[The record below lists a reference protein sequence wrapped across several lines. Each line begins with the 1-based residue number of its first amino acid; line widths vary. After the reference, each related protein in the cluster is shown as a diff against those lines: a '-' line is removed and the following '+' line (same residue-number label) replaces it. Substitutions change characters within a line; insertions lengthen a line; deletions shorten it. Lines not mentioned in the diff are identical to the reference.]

1 MNTVGL
7 ITEYNPFHY
16 GHLLHLNESKKLTN
30 ADISI
35 AVMSGNFVQR
45 GEPAL
50 LDKWYRAK
58 MAVLNGVDL
67 VIELPTAY
75 ACQSAEYFAIG
86 SILTLSALPFVNDFC
101 FGSECGDLKT
111 LDKIATLLVN
121 ETPEFKSHLKEKLN
135 EGLSYPVARNSA
147 IKYSLKEDLDYV
159 LQSSNNILGIE
170 YLKALK
176 ITNSH
181 LIPHTLTRVG
191 NDYNSTELNH
201 SISSATAIRKSIFD
215 NGIISTKSFVP
226 ESTYL
231 ILNEFINKFE
241 KFNSIDNYSNVINYI
256 IMSNP
261 LFLENTLDNEIGLS
275 QRFFKFAQQ
284 FSSASELLLNVK
296 TKRYTATRL
305 QRILI
310 NQLLNTNYN
319 SFKKLYLNKPNYIRV
334 LGASSNG
341 LNYLNKAKKIIDI
354 PIITNYSKNKNIHDD
369 FFLSLDA
376 KAAQIYY
383 LGLNFPLTNNT
394 EAHKHPFIL

>member
-30 ADISI
+30 ADVSI

-50 LDKWYRAK
+50 LDKWHRAK

-86 SILTLSALPFVNDFC
+86 SILTLSSLPFVNNFC
-101 FGSECGDLKT
+101 FGSECGDLDI

-121 ETPEFKSHLKEKLN
+121 ETPEFKSHLKEKLD
-135 EGLSYPVARNSA
+135 EGLSYPVARNDA
-147 IKYSLKEDLDYV
+147 IKHSLKEDLDDV
-159 LQSSNNILGIE
+159 LRNSNNILGIE

-181 LIPHTLTRVG
+181 LVPHTLKRVG
-191 NDYNSTELNH
+191 NEYNSITLNQ
-201 SISSATAIRKSIFD
+201 SINSATAIRKNIFD
-215 NGIISTKSFVP
+215 NGLDSTKNFVP
-226 ESTYL
+226 ESTFL
-231 ILNEFINKFE
+231 ILNEFLNKFGR
-241 KFNSIDNYSNVINYI
+241 FNHIDNYSSIINYI

-261 LFLENTLDNEIGLS
+261 LFLESTIDNEIGLS

-284 FSSASELLLNVK
+284 FTSASELLLNVK

-305 QRILI
+305 QRMLI
-310 NQLLNTNYN
+310 NQLLNTNYD
-319 SFKKLYLNKPNYIRV
+319 SFKELYLNKPNYIRI

-341 LNYLNKAKKIIDI
+341 LDYLNKAKKIMDI

-383 LGLNFPLTNNT
+383 LGLDFPLTNNT
-394 EAHKHPFIL
+394 ESHKHPFIL